1 MRDEVI
7 DKIKKGYW
15 LQTLQFDSVALPI
28 QYKLTR
34 VVNRGL
40 LLSSS
45 HILGM
50 YFGKEQKK

>member
-1 MRDEVI
+1 MVF
-7 DKIKKGYW
+7 W
-15 LQTLQFDSVALPI
+15 LQTLQFNSVALPI

-34 VVNRGL
+34 VVNRGF

-50 YFGKEQKK
+50 YHGKEQKK